1 MTADTQAPPDVAARR
16 NIETLEALNRKA
28 RELAYGIDA
37 LDWDRPVD
45 RSKFWSP
52 PEISPLCHLPSF
64 KRLEERHQIRYNQLF
79 AVGVCE
85 QFVWFEQ
92 HLAVPVLRLLI
103 DRTPDMPPLLKDA
116 LEIFIEEEHKHSEMF
131 WRMCEKAEP
140 SWYPERR
147 FYLFNTTGLQNFA
160 LGLMLRYPKALLM
173 WIWAVIFF
181 EERTVDYCRQYW
193 KAKRKTPDLIDPS
206 FTELHEYHFKD
217 EGRHFQLDQHLLTW
231 LYDPEARWKKRVA
244 GRSFYR
250 LMKAYTSPR
259 RTSLRVIDVLEREFP
274 ELKAELG
281 PALREELPLLAS
293 SKSFHEAAFSRKAV
307 GRSMELF
314 AQYPEL
320 DRIWEL
326 FVVENK
332 EGSVVA

>member
-1 MTADTQAPPDVAARR
+1 MATTTQAQPDVTPRR
-16 NIETLEALNRKA
+16 ELETLEALNRKA

-37 LDWDRPVD
+37 LDWERPVD
-45 RSKFWSP
+45 RTKFWSP
-52 PEISPLCHLPSF
+52 PGISPLSHLPSF
-64 KRLEERHQIRYNQLF
+64 ERLEERHKIRYNQLF

-103 DRTPDMPPLLKDA
+103 DTSPQMPPLLRDA

-140 SWYPERR
+140 SFYPERQ
-147 FYLFNTTGLQNFA
+147 FYLFNTTKLQDMA
-160 LGLMLRYPKALLM
+160 LGLMLKYPKAFLL

-231 LYDPEARWKKRVA
+231 LYDPEPRWKKRMA
-244 GRSFYR
+244 AKMFYR

-259 RTSLRVIDVLEREFP
+259 RTSLRVLDVMEREFP
-274 ELKAELG
+274 ELKAELS
-281 PALREELPLLAS
+281 PALRAELPQLARS
-293 SKSFHEAAFSRKAV
+293 RSFHEMAFSRHAV
-307 GRSMELF
+307 GRSLELF
-314 AQYPEL
+314 REYPEL
-320 DRIWEL
+320 DAIWDL

-332 EGSVVA
+332 EGSVA